1 MDPKEVNKRKGDLNG
16 GWKILLAEVIIAIV
30 VYIIIATF
38 STPTVIF
45 GGYSFSWANLWFWA
59 ALPYIVFSIRF
70 WKVVGP
76 DEIGV
81 RTIFGQPLGT
91 VTSGVPVV
99 PPGVTDIL
107 TFPTVTQQKEF
118 PEEPAKI
125 FRGEDNEIAP
135 EGMVPP
141 LRITFG
147 ESLTKEN
154 AKTVLGAENYTVQRP
169 DKTFVTFQTEVPN
182 DALSNSRVTAEVTP
196 IVRWRI
202 TNVVAFVQNI
212 GEIKEVNRQIE
223 DEMTVILNTFYPRIS
238 VAQAQQNVE
247 WTNAVLFRA
256 VERRIGAIKG
266 HSDEWGIDL
275 EGAAVKPIGF
285 NHNLNKSISGV
296 AQASFD
302 GEAAVRK
309 ARRDAEAIV
318 LTGAAAAKAR
328 QVLEKATV
336 AGKGQGIAAAAKA
349 TGLQPADIIGAET
362 AQAVGKGNGTIIV
375 GADGVAQL
383 AGIAAAFAP
392 KPAPAQTK

>member
-1 MDPKEVNKRKGDLNG
+1 MKKDEVGKKKNKENE
-16 GWKILLAEVIIAIV
+16 GWKIIVVEVVIAIV
-30 VYIIIATF
+30 VYVILVTF
-38 STPTVIF
+38 TTPIVIY
-45 GGYSFSWANLWFWA
+45 GDYMFSWPNLWFWS
-59 ALPYIVFSIRF
+59 ALFYIVFSFRF

-76 DEIGV
+76 DQIGV
-81 RTIFGQPLGT
+81 RTILGQPLGT
-91 VTSGVPVV
+91 VTSGVPIV

-107 TFPTVTQQKEF
+107 LFPTVTQQREF
-118 PEEPAKI
+118 PAEPEKI
-125 FRGEDNEIAP
+125 FRGEDNESAP

-147 ESLTKEN
+147 ESLTEEN
-154 AKTVLGAENYTVQRP
+154 AQAVLGENYRP
-169 DKTFVTFQTEVPN
+169 TRADGKEVTFQTIVPN

-202 TNVVAFVQNI
+202 KDVVAFVKNI
-212 GEIKEVNRQIE
+212 GDIDEVNRQIE
-223 DEMTVILNTFYPRIS
+223 DEMTVVLNTIYPRIS

-256 VERRIGAIKG
+256 VERRIGALEG
-266 HSDEWGIDL
+266 YSDAWGIDL

-285 NHNLNKSISGV
+285 NHKLNKSISGV
-296 AQASFD
+296 AQAAFD
-302 GEAAVRK
+302 GEAAVRIAK
-309 ARRDAEAIV
+309 REAEATV
-318 LTGAAAAKAR
+318 LAGAAAAKAR

-349 TGLQPADIIGAET
+349 TGLKPADIIGAET
-362 AQAVGKGNGTIIV
+362 AQAVGKGEGTIIV

-392 KPAPAQTK
+392 KKAPAQSE